1 MPLIW
6 NPLLCKPC
14 CAPAA
19 RDLGTRLYVKDV
31 LPAVRKPTAK
41 DSVVVSLLLVMYST
55 NVPFSY
61 AISATFHIFALIHTI
76 YARLELCP
84 TLAVSPI

>member
-6 NPLLCKPC
+6 DPLLCKPC
-14 CAPAA
+14 YAPAA
-19 RDLGTRLYVKDV
+19 RGLGTRLYVKHV
-31 LPAVRKPTAK
+31 LPAVRKPNAK
-41 DSVVVSLLLVMYST
+41 DSVVVSLLLVRYIPT
-55 NVPFSY
+55 SY